1 MNRFFYDF
9 WPVILGSVIG
19 WYMGDCLG
27 LLIVYYVE
35 MVK

>member
-1 MNRFFYDF
+1 MVKFFNDW

-19 WYMGDCLG
+19 WHMGYCLG